1 MFPVRELK
9 NTIDALPSAAE
20 IGRLVEEATALI
32 DHNLNKEF
40 LASEDGDVVEFARAF
55 VSLRKLK
62 DKIDELDKT
71 FSKLFEPAKVE
82 KLPQAFDRAGV
93 PSVTLDEGY
102 RVTVSQT
109 VRASVRADQREGAA
123 AWLRAHDMASV
134 VTETINSST
143 LSGIARSMLE
153 DGNELPSEHF
163 SVAVISNTSVTKR
176 G

>member
-9 NTIDALPSAAE
+9 NTVEALPSATE
-20 IGRLVEEATALI
+20 IGRLMEEATALI
-32 DHNLNKEF
+32 NNDLVKEF
-40 LASEDGDVVEFARAF
+40 LAAEDGDVVEFARAF

-62 DKIDELDKT
+62 DKLDELDKA

-82 KLPQAFDRAGV
+82 KLPGAFDRAGV

-123 AWLRAHDMASV
+123 AWLRDHDMASV
-134 VTETINSST
+134 VTETINAST
-143 LSGIARSMLE
+143 LSAIARSMLE
-153 DGNELPSEHF
+153 DGSELPQEHF
-163 SVAVISNTSVTKR
+163 TVAIIPNTSVTKR
-176 G
+176 